1 MQCPLDSSSWWGN
14 GRDFFYFPRLNTVLC
29 DYPGLVWESDGD
41 GVGNLLSRSAEKIGG
56 VWLIPDP

>member
-1 MQCPLDSSSWWGN
+1 MGETFSI
-14 GRDFFYFPRLNTVLC
+14 FPRLNTVLC